1 MRNVEPSNLVF
12 LKTYNTK
19 FDDVI
24 ITFADQNDR
33 LLEIEGKGSLTLPIN
48 KQKQHVDLQSQEY

>member
-1 MRNVEPSNLVF
+1 MF
-12 LKTYNTK
+12 LKTYYTK

-48 KQKQHVDLQSQEY
+48 KQKQHVDLQSQE